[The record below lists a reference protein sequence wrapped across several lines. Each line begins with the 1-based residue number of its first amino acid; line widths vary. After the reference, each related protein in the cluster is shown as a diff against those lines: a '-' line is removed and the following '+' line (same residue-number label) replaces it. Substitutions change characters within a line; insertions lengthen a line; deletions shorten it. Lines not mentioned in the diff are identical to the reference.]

1 MPCEVACG
9 QRFTSVGDQ
18 GTVRLELWAES
29 SVVIEVA
36 YLMAWVGME
45 RQMELVLS

>member
-9 QRFTSVGDQ
+9 QRFTSSGDQ